1 MLIIDP
7 AHPDMNIIRA
17 SLLREFEII
26 WAAHRAV
33 GLQDGFMQLFLDE
46 SQDVWRAQNGGQA
59 YWFSEAQNAQA
70 VEWVMEHYNN
80 GALPNSPALLNPT
93 VHEQQG
99 DSYIPKG
106 SGIFWATGYALG
118 VAELEDEQQKRLD
131 DQGIRTSRVTRGEN
145 HNAGIKALGFSS
157 APLAPTGDGLTVLGC
172 AETYNLSD
180 IESPA
185 YGAYYTLSAIQYLCT
200 HGLFCHPGIDALFP
214 EEDATLDTASLV
226 QKHQTDVQKTLNAS
240 QCFDAYDR
248 HHMLLEEF
256 GTDPA
261 KIDINN
267 RYYNMCA
274 RDIEL
279 FYKTGPMRESI
290 DDTFEFVVPGYIPRG
305 AVTLLAAPG
314 GTGKSSIAHHLCVLA
329 SMDAKPGD
337 PDPLWLGQPV
347 NMDYCRDGICVYF
360 SGEDGPAII
369 NARSVLFDPE
379 GKSQRLQFH
388 RSEFADK
395 DMSFADYLT
404 ELRKMP
410 HVPIVVI
417 DPARKYLTGDEEDA
431 EVVSEFFEAIEEF
444 AISKQCAMVVVHH
457 LKKGANPQST
467 RELLDELRGSQVF
480 IDRPRVVMGMFR
492 DGPHTVV
499 GLAKN
504 NIPPNL
510 GMVTEERV
518 FARNPKNL
526 TLMWLP
532 GDEGVRSEEISEAEL
547 QRLEAAEMQRLAE
560 ENKSG
565 A

>member
-7 AHPDMNIIRA
+7 AQPDMNIVRQ
-17 SLLREFEII
+17 SLMRELEII

-33 GLQDGFMQLFLDE
+33 GIEGGFMQLFLDE
-46 SQDVWRAQNGGQA
+46 SQENWRAHNGGQF
-59 YWFSEAQNAQA
+59 YWFSEEMNAQA
-70 VEWVMEHYNN
+70 VEWIMAQYNE
-80 GALPNSPALLNPT
+80 GALPNSPALLNPV
-93 VHEQQG
+93 VHQQQG
-99 DSYIPKG
+99 EQYAAIG
-106 SGIFWATGYALG
+106 SGIFWATCYTLG
-118 VAELEDEQQKRLD
+118 VAELEDQQQKRLD
-131 DQGIRTSRVTRGEN
+131 DQGLRTSRITRGEN
-145 HNAGIKALGFSS
+145 RNAGLKALGF
-157 APLAPTGDGLTVLGC
+157 ANALLAPTADGLTVTGC
-172 AETYNLSD
+172 NEAYNLSD
-180 IESPA
+180 IESPTYA
-185 YGAYYTLSAIQYLCT
+185 AYYTLSAIQYLCT

-214 EEDATLDTASLV
+214 TEDHALDAASLV
-226 QKHQTDVQKTLNAS
+226 AKYQTDAQKTLDAS

-261 KIDINN
+261 NIEINN

-329 SMDAKPGD
+329 SMDTKPGD

-369 NARSVLFDPE
+369 NARGALFDPE
-379 GKSQRLQFH
+379 NKSQRLQFH
-388 RSEFADK
+388 RSEFTDK

-410 HVPIVVI
+410 HVPIVVV

-444 AISKQCAMVVVHH
+444 AIRKQCAMVVVHH

-526 TLMWLP
+526 QLIWLP

-547 QRLEAAEMQRLAE
+547 QRLEAAEMQRLLD
-560 ENKSG
+560 ENKS
-565 A
+565 AS